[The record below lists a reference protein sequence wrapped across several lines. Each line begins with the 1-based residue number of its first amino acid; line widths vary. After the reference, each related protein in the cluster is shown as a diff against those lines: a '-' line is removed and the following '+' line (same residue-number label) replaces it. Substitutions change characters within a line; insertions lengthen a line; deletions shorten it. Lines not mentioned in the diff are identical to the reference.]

1 MTKHEWFEEFETALD
16 GIYADEKTRAKEYYE
31 ELFDDKIE
39 QGLNEEDILSEF
51 GSPEE
56 VAKKIKEEAASDGES
71 KQTSAYNAVNDKNDN
86 DGADEKR
93 KEKRREKPLSNFG
106 KAFASIAPMV
116 ALLLFFIDGA
126 LLSRWGTAWMFF
138 LLVPLAISL
147 EVAIERKNPNDF
159 AYPVCALIVFLAS
172 GFYFGWWH
180 PTWIIFMT
188 IPLYYVIV
196 KAIRG
201 ARGEDDTY
209 DSGDTVTES
218 SGDDKPKKRSKWW
231 IWLIVAGA
239 ITATIITS
247 VGTLLII
254 GNMNW
259 GRIDHYNFDKID
271 ACEVVETNDTAV
283 TGIKIDADVCAVF
296 IEPTD
301 GADITVEYVKKG
313 FEKGSVTVNN
323 DGGIVTITAETGKT
337 RFLGIKF
344 NFGRR
349 SADKFILVKVPTA
362 LQGAPDY
369 EIKAATGDIGLTG
382 KSGENTLS
390 FNDLT
395 IENVTGDVTVKG
407 VTANGVSLKVT
418 TGDVELENVSAKTL
432 NANVVT
438 GDLKISGGNFTDSLT
453 AVLTT
458 GKLKA
463 ETVSKKVDFKATTG
477 DMDLTLTADEIK
489 IKLTTGDVNGTIKG
503 VKSEYTIEKHVTTG
517 KCNLADQT
525 GTTDKKLTV
534 NATTGDITIGFQQ

>member
-1 MTKHEWFEEFETALD
+1 MTKREWFEKFETALD

-39 QGLNEEDILSEF
+39 QGVTEEDILSEF

-56 VAKKIKEEAASDGES
+56 VAKKIKEEAAPDGDN
-71 KQTSAYNAVNDKNDN
+71 KQISVYNAENDKNGN
-86 DGADEKR
+86 AAASKNGKG
-93 KEKRREKPLSNFG
+93 KRREKPLSNFG
-106 KAFASIAPMV
+106 KAFDSIAPIV
-116 ALLLFFIDGA
+116 ALVLFFIDGA

-159 AYPVCALIVFLAS
+159 AYPVCALIIFLAS

-180 PTWIIFMT
+180 PAWIIFMT

-201 ARGEDDTY
+201 ARGEDEPY

-239 ITATIITS
+239 ITVTIITS
-247 VGTLLII
+247 MGTLLIL

-259 GRIDHYNFDKID
+259 GKIDHYNFDKID
-271 ACEVVETNDTAV
+271 EVKVVEVNDTTV
-283 TGIKIDADVCAVF
+283 TGIKIEADVCAVF

-301 GADITVEYVKKG
+301 GDDITVEYVKKG
-313 FEKGSVTVNN
+313 FEKGSVTVDN
-323 DGGIVTITAETGKT
+323 DGGAVTITAETVKPG
-337 RFLGIKF
+337 FLGIKF

-349 SADKFILVKVPTA
+349 SADKFILVKVPA
-362 LQGAPDY
+362 SLQGAPDY
-369 EIKAATGDIGLTG
+369 EIKVTTGDLKLSG
-382 KSGENTLS
+382 KAGENTLS
-390 FNDLT
+390 FNGLT
-395 IENVTGDVTVKG
+395 IENVTGDVTLND
-407 VTANGVSLKVT
+407 VTAAELIMKIT
-418 TGDVELENVSAKTL
+418 TGDLTLENVSA
-432 NANVVT
+432 NALTAKAVT
-438 GDLKISGGNFTDSLT
+438 GDVIIKGGDFADSMT
-453 AVLTT
+453 VSVTT

-463 ETVSKKVDFKATTG
+463 DAVSKKVDLKATTG
-477 DMDLTLTADEIK
+477 DMQFTLAADEIK
-489 IKLTTGDVNGTIKG
+489 LKLTTGDVNGTIKG

-525 GTTDKKLTV
+525 GTTNKILTV
-534 NATTGDITIGFQQ
+534 NATTGDITIEFQQ